1 MKIGT
6 KFYKQVIFVDK
17 REFINP
23 LKFPEWL
30 KEKIDEYTNWFNH
43 SRFHRGVKAFPA
55 DLYEC
60 NVGKLT

>member
-1 MKIGT
+1 M
-6 KFYKQVIFVDK
+6 DK